1 MVLDR
6 NLARQKCDVNRMN
19 DALVTSLMQS
29 ALTTLMWIVAPMLVI
44 AIVVGIVVSLIQTL
58 TSIQDQTF
66 SFAPRVIAIFV
77 VFLITFPWILR
88 VLTTFTASIFTDFT
102 PFVK

>member
-1 MVLDR
+1 
-6 NLARQKCDVNRMN
+6 MN
-19 DALVTSLMQS
+19 DALVTSLMQN
-29 ALTTLMWIVAPMLVI
+29 ALTTLMWIVGPMLVV
-44 AIVVGIVVSLIQTL
+44 AITVGVVVSLIQTL

-88 VLTTFTASIFTDFT
+88 VLITFTSSVLSDFT
-102 PFVK
+102 PFIK

>member
-1 MVLDR
+1 
-6 NLARQKCDVNRMN
+6 MN
-19 DALVTSLMQS
+19 DALVTTLIQN
-29 ALTTLMWIVAPMLVI
+29 ALTTLMWIAAPMLIV
-44 AIVVGIVVSLIQTL
+44 AVVVGVVMSLIQTL

-66 SFAPRVIAIFV
+66 SFAPRVIAIFL

-88 VLTTFTASIFTDFT
+88 VLTTFTATILGDFT

>member
-1 MVLDR
+1 
-6 NLARQKCDVNRMN
+6 
-19 DALVTSLMQS
+19 MQN
-29 ALTTLMWIVAPMLVI
+29 ALTTLMWIVGPMLGI
-44 AIVVGIVVSLIQTL
+44 AIGVGVIVSLIQTL

-88 VLTTFTASIFTDFT
+88 VLITFTSSILSDFT
-102 PFVK
+102 PFIK

>member
-1 MVLDR
+1 MS
-6 NLARQKCDVNRMN
+6 
-19 DALVTSLMQS
+19 DAQIMTLMQR
-29 ALTTLMWIVAPMLVI
+29 ALETLMWITGPMLAV

-77 VFLITFPWILR
+77 VFLLTFPWALR
-88 VLTTFTASIFTDFT
+88 VLVTFTATLFGDFT
-102 PFVK
+102 PYIK